1 MKNKLSTMLIA
12 LFVVSIMTGLYSF
25 FIVKN
30 DKKTNEIAAT
40 KLLEE
45 KTAKENELKIKVEKI
60 KMFISENKEL
70 QNMKNGEKL

>member
-30 DKKTNEIAAT
+30 DKKTNEVAAA

-45 KTAKENELKIKVEKI
+45 KTVKENELKIKMEKI

>member
-1 MKNKLSTMLIA
+1 MKNKLSTILIA
-12 LFVVSIMTGLYSF
+12 LFVISIITGVYSF

-30 DKKTNEIAAT
+30 DRKTNKVTEA

-45 KTAKENELKIKVEKI
+45 KKVKENELKTKMEKI
-60 KMFISENKEL
+60 KIFIGENKEL

>member
-1 MKNKLSTMLIA
+1 MKSKLSAMLIA
-12 LFVVSIMTGLYSF
+12 LFVVSILIGLYSF

-30 DKKTNEIAAT
+30 DRKTNKVAAA

-45 KTAKENELKIKVEKI
+45 KKEKENELKIKMEKI
-60 KMFISENKEL
+60 KMFISENEEL

>member
-1 MKNKLSTMLIA
+1 MKSKLSAMLIA
-12 LFVVSIMTGLYSF
+12 LFVVSILIGLYSF

-30 DKKTNEIAAT
+30 DKKTNEVAAA

-45 KTAKENELKIKVEKI
+45 KTVKENELKIKMEKI